1 MTLTTGIISRN
12 EIILITNNKFVNK
25 LTIDLINLWNKEKS
39 NSILKIVDLDT
50 FTITSINKDKKVKRE
65 NNVLYI
71 EDIIQKY
78 DVYSYPSMLVLR
90 ENNLIENI
98 FGNYNNIYEIVNY
111 YL

>member
-25 LTIDLINLWNKEKS
+25 LTVDLINLWNKEKS
-39 NSILKIVDLDT
+39 SSILKIVDLDN
-50 FTITSINKDKKVKRE
+50 FTITSINKDQKVKRE

>member
-39 NSILKIVDLDT
+39 SSILKIVDLDN

>member
-39 NSILKIVDLDT
+39 NSILKIVDLDN